1 MQTRWEMRKINREYA
16 LRLQQTHQIPF
27 PIARA
32 LAARSLTEEEVPDF
46 LDPRLSNLSD
56 PFLLPAMKEAVAR
69 ILLAI
74 DREEPMV
81 VFGDYDVDGITATAL
96 LVQMLKALGG
106 KVEPFIPQRL
116 EEGYGLSKPA
126 LKRCLQEHAPT
137 LLISVD
143 CGTNAKE
150 SVDWVIAQ
158 KVDVIITD
166 HHEPVGDLATPLA
179 LVNPKLDTN
188 SKTKFLAGVGVAF
201 KVAHAILKQ
210 AKQMRAKH
218 ADAIDLRNFLDLV
231 ALGTVADIVPLYGEN
246 RILVRHGLFR
256 MARTQTPGLQALKS
270 VSGMRNDPP
279 NTYHLGFQMAPRI
292 NAAGRIAQPLKAL
305 HLLLTKDRSEARHL
319 AEFLDQTNRSRQKME
334 QQMFLE
340 AFEEIDTYFD
350 PQTSFGLVVAREGW
364 HPGVIGIVASR
375 IARRYHRPTVV
386 LGIENEKVHGSC
398 RSIEG
403 YEILEG
409 LKACSAHLQEYG
421 GHKMAAGL
429 RMAASEVDA
438 FRTCF
443 NQSVKSTIP
452 SEALLPRILL
462 DAEVLPMEL
471 NLEFFKAQEKLAP
484 FGEGNREP
492 LWIMRAMR
500 CVGSPRVV
508 GQKHL
513 KFFCQS
519 EKGGQRFEAI
529 AFNFPEEDLP
539 KNGSM
544 DLAFHLKVWGKEL
557 QLQIQ
562 QIRPTRTE

>member
-1 MQTRWEMRKINREYA
+1 
-16 LRLQQTHQIPF
+16 
-27 PIARA
+27 
-32 LAARSLTEEEVPDF
+32 
-46 LDPRLSNLSD
+46 
-56 PFLLPAMKEAVAR
+56 
-69 ILLAI
+69 
-74 DREEPMV
+74 
-81 VFGDYDVDGITATAL
+81 
-96 LVQMLKALGG
+96 
-106 KVEPFIPQRL
+106 
-116 EEGYGLSKPA
+116 
-126 LKRCLQEHAPT
+126 
-137 LLISVD
+137 
-143 CGTNAKE
+143 
-150 SVDWVIAQ
+150 
-158 KVDVIITD
+158 
-166 HHEPVGDLATPLA
+166 
-179 LVNPKLDTN
+179 
-188 SKTKFLAGVGVAF
+188 
-201 KVAHAILKQ
+201 
-210 AKQMRAKH
+210 
-218 ADAIDLRNFLDLV
+218 
-231 ALGTVADIVPLYGEN
+231 
-246 RILVRHGLFR
+246 
-256 MARTQTPGLQALKS
+256 
-270 VSGMRNDPP
+270 
-279 NTYHLGFQMAPRI
+279 
-292 NAAGRIAQPLKAL
+292 
-305 HLLLTKDRSEARHL
+305 
-319 AEFLDQTNRSRQKME
+319 
-334 QQMFLE
+334 
-340 AFEEIDTYFD
+340 
-350 PQTSFGLVVAREGW
+350 
-364 HPGVIGIVASR
+364 
-375 IARRYHRPTVV
+375 V

-484 FGEGNREP
+484 FGEGNHEP